1 MEKLRNKNSAY
12 FLKVILGD
20 KIQWNNTFNILRD
33 NNFLSSIL
41 YPTKVINKRKCRR
54 DISFLGH
61 KGLKTIYL
69 PGNFSQKT
77 HHPNKIKK

>member
-12 FLKVILGD
+12 FKVILGD
-20 KIQWNNTFNILRD
+20 KIQRNNTFNILRD
-33 NNFLSSIL
+33 NFLSSIL
-41 YPTKVINKRKCRR
+41 YPTKVINKSKGRR